1 MGGGPALESAPL
13 IAALTRYPAPSLR
26 FRCVGPVCLQ
36 LRYPSA
42 SRWIIAGA
50 KQS

>member
-1 MGGGPALESAPL
+1 MGGGPALELAPL